1 MVHVSSL
8 ELTRFSNITS
18 NIFAKVII
26 WSWLCS
32 GMTWNYLIIALAQ
45 LSSGIRKEYME
56 MKFNRNVNFDR
67 TSDQT
72 EMQMKA

>member
-26 WSWLCS
+26 WSWLC
-32 GMTWNYLIIALAQ
+32 NYLIIALAQ